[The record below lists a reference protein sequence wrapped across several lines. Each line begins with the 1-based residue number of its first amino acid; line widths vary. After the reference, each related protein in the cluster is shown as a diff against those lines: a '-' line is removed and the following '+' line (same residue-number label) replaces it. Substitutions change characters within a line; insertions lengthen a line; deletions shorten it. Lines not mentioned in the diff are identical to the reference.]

1 MRRFG
6 KLKLKEFKNFIMGED
21 YDNCIKCRCKNVW
34 YPLTMEVF
42 TMSLYKLLHNNLND
56 SDVTYIVHY
65 FNLNF
70 VFTLILFIVVQRKLV
85 IVIEKAI
92 YKCNEKHPLQ
102 SKLGKVFGKQ
112 CKL

>member
-6 KLKLKEFKNFIMGED
+6 KLKLKEFKNFIWGED
-21 YDNCIKCRCKNVW
+21 YDNCIRCRCKNIR
-34 YPLTMEVF
+34 YPLTMKVF
-42 TMSLYKLLHNNLND
+42 TMSLYNVLHNNHND
-56 SDVTYIVHY
+56 SDATYIVNY
-65 FNLNF
+65 LDLNC
-70 VFTLILFIVVQRKLV
+70 VFTLILSIVVQRKLV

-92 YKCNEKHPLQ
+92 CKCNEKHPLQ